1 LTILITNGLIYKFW
15 CALGE
20 DVEIILW
27 TKVQVSLGV
36 LTSDHGNQNAEHSP
50 LNIGIFSKFVLSLI
64 FRDCQMEDLE
74 LSSNSG
80 GASKKLP
87 QSRSNFMS

>member
-1 LTILITNGLIYKFW
+1 MHSNLDFATTATRGANPCDLFIIDVNEVNGCPLTILITNGLIYKFW

-36 LTSDHGNQNAEHSP
+36 LTSDHGNQNAEHSF
-50 LNIGIFSKFVLSLI
+50 IYSISKTGT
-64 FRDCQMEDLE
+64 
-74 LSSNSG
+74 SG
-80 GASKKLP
+80 
-87 QSRSNFMS
+87 